1 MIAAKFGQI
10 NGLANRIAQVEQIG
24 PRAFDDA
31 GLNLAELVF
40 VYTQYLHANRHRF
53 RFNRK
58 SALANTL
65 WSGQSCREPT
75 SSQRVHQMCRD
86 RPSIENALLA
96 RVLIAAGAARNQRP
110 ALEEA
115 IFSSRSVTS
124 D

>member
-1 MIAAKFGQI
+1 
-10 NGLANRIAQVEQIG
+10 
-24 PRAFDDA
+24 
-31 GLNLAELVF
+31 
-40 VYTQYLHANRHRF
+40 
-53 RFNRK
+53 
-58 SALANTL
+58 
-65 WSGQSCREPT
+65 
-75 SSQRVHQMCRD
+75 MCRD